1 MKLSVKFVLAVG
13 LISLVVSIFVAP
25 VVRGFIKPITPSVGE
40 GFDNGSGNY
49 SWDGNTLNLN
59 GNVVVNGT
67 LRSRQMIVAN
77 NNQYQSGIML
87 EPSVAGDE
95 GPYIRFYGQDSQP
108 KMYLMAGRNNQKEN
122 EWGKY

>member
-1 MKLSVKFVLAVG
+1 MKLSFEFVIVVG

-25 VVRGFIKPITPSVGE
+25 IVKGFIKPITPSVGE

-77 NNQYQSGIML
+77 DNESKSAIML
-87 EPSVAGDE
+87 QPSVAGDE

-108 KMYLMAGRNNQKEN
+108 KMFLMVGRNNLKAN
-122 EWGKY
+122 EWGQY

>member
-1 MKLSVKFVLAVG
+1 MKLTVEFVITVG
-13 LISLVVSIFVAP
+13 LISLVVSLFIAP
-25 VVRGFIKPITPSVGE
+25 VVRGFIKPISPSVGE
-40 GFDNGSGNY
+40 GFDNGNY

-67 LRSRQMIVAN
+67 IRSNQMIVAN
-77 NNQYQSGIML
+77 DNQSKSAIML
-87 EPSVAGDE
+87 QPSVSGDE

-108 KMYLMAGRNNQKEN
+108 KMYLMVGRSNQKVN